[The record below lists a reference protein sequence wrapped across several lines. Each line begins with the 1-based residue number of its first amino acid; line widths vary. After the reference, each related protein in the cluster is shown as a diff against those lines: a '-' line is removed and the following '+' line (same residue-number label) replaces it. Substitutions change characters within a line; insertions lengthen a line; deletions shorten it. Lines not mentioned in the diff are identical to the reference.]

1 MAPHGACLQRG
12 KVMSFTLQQK
22 KKNLYG
28 GLTILLA
35 VVIASLAWAQIVAA
49 LSQCLSPFK

>member
-1 MAPHGACLQRG
+1 MA
-12 KVMSFTLQQK
+12 MSLTLHQK
-22 KKNLYG
+22 RKNLYG

-35 VVIASLAWAQIVAA
+35 IIIASLAWAQIVTG